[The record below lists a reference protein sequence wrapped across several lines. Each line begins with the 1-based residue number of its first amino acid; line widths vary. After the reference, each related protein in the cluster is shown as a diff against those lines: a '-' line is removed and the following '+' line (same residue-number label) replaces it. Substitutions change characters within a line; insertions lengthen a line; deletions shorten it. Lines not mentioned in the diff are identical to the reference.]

1 MAKAKLS
8 RLFGKEGKLELED
21 GSYIP
26 IKPLT
31 LDDIDVVIDLENPE
45 KRSNAIKEIVKR
57 TLKRAY
63 PDASDE
69 EIKQVSM
76 QYFEKLVNK
85 IVEVSN
91 LKVKGIKGASKGASE
106 NF

>member
-76 QYFEKLVNK
+76 QYFPKLVDK
-85 IVEVSN
+85 ILEVNN
-91 LKVKGIKGASKGASE
+91 LKLEGKTE